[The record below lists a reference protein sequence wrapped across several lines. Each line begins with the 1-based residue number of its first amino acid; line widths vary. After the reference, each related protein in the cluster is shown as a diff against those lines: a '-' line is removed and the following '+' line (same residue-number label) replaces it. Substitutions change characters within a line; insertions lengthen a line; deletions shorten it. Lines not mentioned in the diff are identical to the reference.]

1 MKRRCRVSSV
11 WLFFLFLC
19 LGPGCPGGEP
29 TGEADVLNVVV
40 TGTAG
45 DYTFAVTIRSPDTGC
60 EQYADWW
67 EVLGTDGT
75 LLYRRILV
83 HSHPD
88 EQPFTRTGG
97 PVEIERDT
105 QVIVRAHMNSTGY
118 GGMAMSG
125 TPGGRFTE
133 DPSITE
139 TFAPE
144 VEEMEP
150 QPDGCAF

>member
-1 MKRRCRVSSV
+1 MVHV
-11 WLFFLFLC
+11 
-19 LGPGCPGGEP
+19 
-29 TGEADVLNVVV
+29 AV
-40 TGTAG
+40 TGAPN
-45 DYTFAVTIRSPDTGC
+45 DYTFAVTIRRPDTGC

-75 LLYRRILV
+75 LIYRRILT

-97 PVEIERDT
+97 PVAIDAERKM
-105 QVIVRAHMNSTGY
+105 IVRAHMNTSGY
-118 GGMAMSG
+118 GGKAMSG

-133 DPSITE
+133 DPTITE
-139 TFAPE
+139 DFAAE
-144 VEEMEP
+144 VESMEP